1 MNEPSADRQPRASVA
16 TARSSSMA
24 AIAEDLQFL
33 LEQGEIEEVI
43 ARRLGFRSTASMRRR
58 LRRAQRDDLIDE
70 LQARR
75 VARR

>member
-1 MNEPSADRQPRASVA
+1 
-16 TARSSSMA
+16 MA